1 MGAAESLLVAGI
13 VCIVAAVVGGGVK
26 MLGAEMPVLGSFPRQ
41 ALLFAVGLAF
51 LFASFVVYAPK
62 PAPKTSGN
70 LAASQIQV
78 TQPSRAPSAPPVAS
92 DCVRAPLDCLPRSS
106 RTVKF
111 QDPGAAGDMAALNLR
126 NRLSTTEAAALA
138 ARQGATGDA
147 ARLCGIIASDDSSPL
162 GKHMAALRL
171 TTPGS
176 ADGQP
181 SSPCLQMARAFL

>member
-1 MGAAESLLVAGI
+1 
-13 VCIVAAVVGGGVK
+13 
-26 MLGAEMPVLGSFPRQ
+26 MPVLSSFGRQ

-51 LFASFVVYAPK
+51 LVASFVVMAPK
-62 PAPKTSGN
+62 PAPTASGN

-78 TQPSRAPSAPPVAS
+78 TQPSRTQSGPPAAPKSSTPAPLTS

-106 RTVKF
+106 RPVNF
-111 QDPGAAGDMAALNLR
+111 HDPGAAGDMAALNLR
-126 NRLSTTEAAALA
+126 NGLSTTEAAALA

-147 ARLCGIIASDDSSPL
+147 ARLCGIIASNDSSPL

-181 SSPCLQMARAFL
+181 SAACLKMVPAFL